1 MSNKSHIRYEPHE
14 KPPHRLAA
22 ALGFQV
28 VALIVAG
35 ILITPLTVARAAG
48 LSPEDTAWVVF
59 AALLAAGLSTWLQ
72 SSRFGVIGSGYVM
85 FVGSNVAFIS
95 IATAAAKAG
104 GLPLMATLGA
114 ISALSCFLFTW
125 RLGAL
130 RRVLTPAVGGTV
142 MMLMALSVM
151 PVVWGMLGRVPP
163 GFESGS
169 AAPVVVVCTL
179 IPVVLISLFGGPML
193 RLWAPIIGV
202 LIGSAIAATLGLV
215 NVAPVLAA
223 PWIGMPEANWPGLSF
238 DFGPAFWGLLPAFVL
253 ISLIACLETYADGA
267 TVQRAAHR
275 EPKPIDFRAV
285 QGAINADGVGSFIA
299 SLLGTVPNTV
309 YSSGVAV
316 MEMTGVLARRVGF
329 WGGLFMVLLAFSPKI
344 AAVVGAIPSPVAG
357 AFILVLI
364 ALLFGNGLRMVTEGG
379 LNFEEGLAVCL
390 GFFIGTSFQGGHLY
404 NDRFPES
411 MQVFLSNGTTSGAL
425 VAMGI
430 MGLLSLRR
438 RSRDRIS
445 VPLAPESVGTIRPI
459 VQVFSKRLGWDQ
471 TAENRLMLACE
482 EAVLFLL
489 EQRARAD
496 NPDSS
501 RERIHLRLTAVD
513 GEAEVELICAPSDLN
528 VQAAV
533 AALPETGET
542 DPEADISLRLL
553 RGFTREIKHL
563 QYHGVEYLLMRV
575 DSRA

>member
-1 MSNKSHIRYEPHE
+1 MSNPSHIRYEPHE

-35 ILITPLTVARAAG
+35 ILITPITVARAAG
-48 LSPEDTAWVVF
+48 LSADETAWVVF

-85 FVGSNVAFIS
+85 FVGSNVAFVS
-95 IATAAAKAG
+95 VATAAAKAG

-130 RRVLTPAVGGTV
+130 RKVLTPAVGGTV

-151 PVVWGMLGRVPP
+151 PVVWGMLARVPP
-163 GFESGS
+163 GFEAGS
-169 AAPVVVVCTL
+169 AAPVAVLCTL
-179 IPVVLISLFGGPML
+179 VPVVLVSLFGSPML

-202 LIGSAIAATLGLV
+202 LIGSAVAAGLGMINVDAVLTAPWLGLPQ
-215 NVAPVLAA
+215 A
-223 PWIGMPEANWPGLSF
+223 GWPGLSL

-253 ISLIACLETYADGA
+253 ISLVACLETYADGS

-275 EPKPIDFRAV
+275 EPRPIDFRAV

-299 SLLGTVPNTV
+299 GVLGTVPNTV

-364 ALLFGNGLRMVTEGG
+364 ALLFGNGLRMVTDGG
-379 LNFEEGLAVCL
+379 LSFEEGLAVCL
-390 GFFIGTSFQGGHLY
+390 GFFIGTSFQNGHLF
-404 NDRFPES
+404 NERFPES
-411 MQVFLSNGTTSGAL
+411 IQVFLSNGTTTGAL
-425 VAMGI
+425 VAMGV

-459 VQVFSKRLGWDQ
+459 VQVFAKRLGWDD
-471 TAENRLMLACE
+471 TGENRLMLACE
-482 EAVLFLL
+482 EAILFLL
-489 EQRARAD
+489 EQRAGAERSESGRD
-496 NPDSS
+496 
-501 RERIHLRLTAVD
+501 RIHLRLTAVA
-513 GEAEVELICAPSDLN
+513 GEAEVELICAPSDVN

-533 AALPETGET
+533 AALPATGET

-553 RGFTREIKHL
+553 RGFTREIRHQ
-563 QYHGVEYLLMRV
+563 QYHGVEYLLLRV
-575 DSRA
+575 AS